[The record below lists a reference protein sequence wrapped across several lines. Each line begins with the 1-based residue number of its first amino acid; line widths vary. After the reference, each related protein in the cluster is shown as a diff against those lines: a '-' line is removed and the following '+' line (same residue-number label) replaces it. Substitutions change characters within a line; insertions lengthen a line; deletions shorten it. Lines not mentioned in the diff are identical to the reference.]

1 MIFFI
6 PSNVKGQ
13 SNFSLDKF
21 ITQHRNAFVSIQQC
35 SFHVAIQLPNEYT
48 RVGYLLDTIETSDD
62 SLQAAMALVRND
74 ANSLT

>member
-1 MIFFI
+1 M
-6 PSNVKGQ
+6 
-13 SNFSLDKF
+13 
-21 ITQHRNAFVSIQQC
+21 QQC
-35 SFHVAIQLPNEYT
+35 SVHVAFQLPNEYT